1 MNEHDMLT
9 SEIINP
15 EIDTTIVNE
24 PEQEQEFS
32 PTKEV
37 GISKPS
43 SFNGDRRRVKEFI
56 QECNVYLDINE
67 NIYKTDKLK
76 VAFVLSLMNEKEA
89 HQWKAHFI
97 NRITRPDMKLDFPK
111 FKDFLTMIQHAF
123 KLAEQAG
130 EAMNKLE
137 LLRQGNRAVEEMI
150 TEFRLLCVEAE
161 LEEQSVSDNRHLIK
175 LFANC
180 LNGQL
185 KKRILFGE
193 VIPKTISG
201 WIEKA
206 IQYDL
211 NYRMGQALMNLDNR
225 GKKPQRK
232 NDEKDP
238 NSMDTSIG
246 ALTEKEKTALMKIR
260 ACFRCKKTGHLLR
273 DCPEKNRN
281 NGAQLPQAQTP
292 KKFTPKDIHGNIRSL
307 TKEERVELMAL
318 MTADEGDF

>member
-1 MNEHDMLT
+1 MST
-9 SEIINP
+9 AEIISP
-15 EIDTTIVNE
+15 EIDTTIIDK
-24 PEQEQEFS
+24 QEQEFS

-89 HQWKAHFI
+89 RQWKAHFI
-97 NRITRPDMKLDFPK
+97 NKITRPDMKLDFPK
-111 FKDFLTMIQHAF
+111 FKDFLLLIQHAF
-123 KLAEQAG
+123 KPADQAG

-150 TEFRLLCVEAE
+150 TEFRLLCAEAE
-161 LEEQSVSDNRHLIK
+161 LEEQSVSDNQHLIK

-193 VIPKTISG
+193 VVPKTISG

-206 IQYDL
+206 IQYDS

-225 GKKPQRK
+225 GKKPQKK
-232 NDEKDP
+232 NEDRDP
-238 NSMDTSIG
+238 NAMDTSIG
-246 ALTEKEKTALMKIR
+246 ALTEKEKTALMKIG
-260 ACFRCKKTGHLLR
+260 ACFRCKKTGHLSR
-273 DCPEKNRN
+273 ECPEKNKN
-281 NGAQLPQAQTP
+281 YGAQQPLVQTP
-292 KKFTPKDIHGNIRSL
+292 KRFTPKDIHGNIRSL